1 MTEHETKPLEPFGL
15 PEEPNSASSGNV
27 NINQVPSED
36 RLWAGLAYWSQL
48 VLPGVLPAILLL
60 SDHTNKNKFVRYH
73 AIHSLAFMFLSIIY
87 LIIATIFIITI
98 AEVASFTLC
107 MTWLLFL
114 VPAVPLIYY
123 GVHAYKGE
131 TCSVPWLTGF
141 LKQCRLI

>member
-15 PEEPNSASSGNV
+15 PEEPSNASSGNASM
-27 NINQVPSED
+27 NQVPSED
-36 RLWAGLAYWSQL
+36 RLWAGLAYWSQI

-60 SDHTNKNKFVRYH
+60 SGHTNKNKFVRYH
-73 AIHSLAFMFLSIIY
+73 AIHSLAFILLSVIY
-87 LIIATIFIITI
+87 LIIATIFVITI

-131 TCSVPWLTGF
+131 TRNVPWLTGF